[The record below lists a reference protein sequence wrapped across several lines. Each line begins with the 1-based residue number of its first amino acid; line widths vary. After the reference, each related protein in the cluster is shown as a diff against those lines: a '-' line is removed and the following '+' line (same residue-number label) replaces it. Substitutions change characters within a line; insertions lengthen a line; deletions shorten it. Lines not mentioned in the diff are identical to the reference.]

1 MKLTDLTIDGQQAGE
16 RMQIN
21 RMHQGLNVL
30 LDTTD
35 RDRDAVAQL
44 IRYLLFGGTA
54 EHASANGFSPRSCHA
69 GHADIVRGPY
79 RFRLSRNSNAQHS
92 LQVQG
97 LDNASQIYS
106 GDDLF
111 GKVDAAVFDT
121 LYDVDFRHVGRQLSE
136 AAVALT
142 KRLGVSPNASRWP
155 TEAAWLAWKQEAD
168 QLKQQL
174 SALRQELAQQESERN
189 RLTLQIESLAAQDL
203 AQRQLIDREL
213 AELDSQ
219 STEVRRQLDPTRR
232 ELEELEARL
241 ANLQSE
247 IDRREG
253 ELRFEP
259 VGQSYDGLEVL
270 YGQLDLVD
278 VQLARW
284 RSLQNQIQQQRLELR
299 DEMEQWSKSL
309 ESSPEHP
316 YHTAQQALERTNSLT
331 TRIEQAAARIE
342 AETPVDR
349 SSLKQANAEVRKSC
363 ASIRQDLNLVCD
375 ELANQYR
382 QLRHKAAAATMK
394 HLREHYNAIAE
405 NITWL
410 LSERQ
415 QTIAEIQAVDKV
427 GADAISQARADFCEL
442 ATREGFLAARRKFHG
457 PAPIASGDHRA
468 IQPDVTA
475 ERNQLQQ
482 WRMRHSELLQVAA
495 RLESQFQQLAE
506 RRAECAARRD
516 RYYQGELASFR
527 ERLAQLSTL
536 LAGKGLEVEQLARID
551 AENDRVPPYAGHPL
565 MNQAGQLLARL
576 TENRWTGMAVAESGA
591 NLLVTDR
598 AGQACEV
605 SSVEPSLQQAAL
617 LAICLATNW
626 WLTQQGLP
634 VPMLLREVLPTADL
648 QQTAIYAA
656 VLREFGLAG
665 HQLLVFTRDRQIA
678 EFVAQRLIA
687 GTFSF
692 FKTSR
697 PSTSVGTIPTVTR
710 ELASPTVAA
719 SSVPVAAAVSNGAL
733 ALPVASQVGESS
745 WAGQMLQPTARPQH
759 RPVVYSD
766 RSDFRSFPAYRPPV
780 STSRPH
786 LEVARPSDDTAGIA
800 ATIRPL
806 VERANR
812 SMSEETSLRSVDL
825 ADAIHLNNLIHA
837 GVNSI
842 GELLRLD
849 PHAPST
855 QLTQVGFSAQ
865 QLDRW
870 QAQAW
875 LMLCVEGLTPSDAR
889 ILIGC
894 GITEPEQLETT
905 SADQLLTRIQRY
917 LQSPDGRRFAPDT
930 ARYQLE
936 RIHGWHRALQA
947 SRSRWRIGN
956 GYSRRL
962 RRQSW
967 PSGVEA
973 EAGGDEADEAGFSG
987 PSLTGYLE
995 HERTLEHPATTRHFD
1010 RHPEAIRPEDFDF
1023 DLESDAERQESRQAI
1038 REALHGAAS
1047 VPPTPIRRPN
1057 ITTAAQSS
1065 ASEQTATKVT
1075 GSRFHLNLD
1084 DAVEAAPSIGPRTAE
1099 RFTAIGV
1106 ESIRDFLR
1114 QTAESM
1120 AEKINFK
1127 RISADVIRQWQQQTR
1142 LVCSIPNLRGHD
1154 AQLLVA
1160 VGVTEAEQLAGLAPK
1175 KLWSLIGPYCET
1187 KEGLKIIRA
1196 GKKPD
1201 LQEVTEWIQWAQQNR
1216 SLQAA

>member
-1 MKLTDLTIDGQQAGE
+1 MKLTDLTIAGLQAGE

-30 LDTTD
+30 LDATD
-35 RDRDAVAQL
+35 QERDAVAQL
-44 IRYLLFGGTA
+44 IRYLLFGGQTEPVA
-54 EHASANGFSPRSCHA
+54 RSGLLSRVWQA

-79 RFRLSRNSNAQHS
+79 RFRLSRNAAAHHT

-111 GKVDAAVFDT
+111 GKVDAAVFET
-121 LYDVDFRHVGRQLSE
+121 LYDVDFQHVGRQLSE
-136 AAVALT
+136 AAVVLT
-142 KRLGVSPNASRWP
+142 QRLGVNPASSRWP

-168 QLKQQL
+168 QLKL
-174 SALRQELAQQESERN
+174 RLAALRQELAQQESDRG
-189 RLTLQIESLAAQDL
+189 RLQLQIESLAAQDL
-203 AQRQLIDREL
+203 AQRQLLDREL
-213 AELDSQ
+213 AEIDAQ
-219 STEVRRQLDPTRR
+219 SADVRRQLEPARQELA
-232 ELEELEARL
+232 ELETRL
-241 ANLQSE
+241 NMLQAE

-253 ELRFEP
+253 ELRYEP
-259 VGQSYDGLEVL
+259 VVHSYDGLEVL
-270 YGQLDLVD
+270 YGQLDLID

-284 RSLQNQIQQQRLELR
+284 RMLQNQIQQQRLELR
-299 DEMEQWSKSL
+299 DEMEQWSKTL

-316 YHTAQQALERTNSLT
+316 YHSAQQALERTNSLT

-342 AETPVDR
+342 AETPAER
-349 SSLKQANAEVRKSC
+349 SHLKQANAEVRKSC

-410 LSERQ
+410 LAERQ
-415 QTIAEIQAVDKV
+415 QTIEEVRVVDAV
-427 GADAISQARADFCEL
+427 GAEAINLARPEFCEL
-442 ATREGFLAARRKFHG
+442 ATRDGFLAARQKFHG
-457 PAPIASGDHRA
+457 PAPVTSGDHRA
-468 IQPDVTA
+468 LHPDLTA

-482 WRMRHSELLQVAA
+482 WRLRQSELLQTAA
-495 RLESQFQQLAE
+495 RLESQLQQLAE

-516 RYYQGELASFR
+516 RYYQAELANLR
-527 ERLAQLSTL
+527 ERLAQLTAL
-536 LAGKGLEVEQLARID
+536 LAGKSLEVEQLARVD
-551 AENDRVPPYAGHPL
+551 AENELVAPYTGHPL
-565 MNQAGQLLARL
+565 LNQASQLLARL
-576 TENRWTGMAVAESGA
+576 TENRWTGLAIVETGA
-591 NLLVTDR
+591 HLTLTDR
-598 AGQACEV
+598 TGHAREV
-605 SSVEPSLQQAAL
+605 SGIETAGQQAAL
-617 LAICLATNW
+617 LAVCLATNW
-626 WLTQQGLP
+626 WLTQQGLQ

-648 QQTAIYAA
+648 QQTAVYAA

-665 HQLLVFTRDRQIA
+665 HQLLVFTRDRHVA

-692 FKTSR
+692 FRTGR
-697 PSTSVGTIPTVTR
+697 PSTNVGTIPTVTR
-710 ELASPTVAA
+710 EPAGSQGFLPGSVTSVLPAA
-719 SSVPVAAAVSNGAL
+719 PIAVPVAA
-733 ALPVASQVGESS
+733 QVGESS
-745 WAGQMLQPTARPQH
+745 WAGPAVATATRPLH

-766 RSDFRSFPAYRPPV
+766 RSDFRSFPVYRPPV
-780 STSRPH
+780 SGSRPH
-786 LEVARPSDDTAGIA
+786 LEVARPTDDTAGIA

-806 VERANR
+806 VERAKGP
-812 SMSEETSLRSVDL
+812 MSEQTSLRSVDL
-825 ADAIHLNNLIHA
+825 ADSIHLSNLVQA
-837 GVNSI
+837 GVSSI
-842 GELLRLD
+842 GDLLQLD
-849 PHAPST
+849 PNSLSP
-855 QLTQVGFSAQ
+855 QLTRIGFSSQ

-889 ILIGC
+889 VLIGC

-936 RIHGWHRALQA
+936 RLQGWHRALQA

-967 PSGVEA
+967 PSGMDVEG
-973 EAGGDEADEAGFSG
+973 GGDETEEAGFTG

-995 HERTLEHPATTRHFD
+995 HVRSLEHPPKGNHFNL
-1010 RHPEAIRPEDFDF
+1010 HPEAIRPEDFEF
-1023 DLESDAERQESRQAI
+1023 ELESEAERLETRQAI
-1038 REALHGAAS
+1038 REALQGA
-1047 VPPTPIRRPN
+1047 
-1057 ITTAAQSS
+1057 
-1065 ASEQTATKVT
+1065 ASEQTPSRRPVVAAAEPRVQPEQAVT
-1075 GSRFHLNLD
+1075 APGGQRFYLNLD

-1127 RISADVIRQWQQQTR
+1127 RISAEVIRQWQQQTR
-1142 LVCSIPNLRGHD
+1142 LVCAVPNLRGHD

-1160 VGVTEAEQLAGLAPK
+1160 VGVTEAEQLAALSPK

-1201 LQEVTEWIQWAQQNR
+1201 LQEVTDWIQWAQQNR